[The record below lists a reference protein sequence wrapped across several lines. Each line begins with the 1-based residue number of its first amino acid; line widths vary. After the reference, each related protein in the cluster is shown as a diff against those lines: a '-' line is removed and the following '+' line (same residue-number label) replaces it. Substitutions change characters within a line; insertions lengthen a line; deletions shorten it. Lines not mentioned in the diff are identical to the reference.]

1 MGRLSKEKGVE
12 NILYALS
19 LIQKKYPDFQMI
31 IISHLGTSD
40 HKRLVDL
47 SVSLNIQDMIL
58 WKESLESE
66 EEVKELMQSCS
77 FGIVPSMME

>member
-1 MGRLSKEKGVE
+1 MGRLTKEKGIEDV
-12 NILYALS
+12 IYALA
-19 LIQKKYPDFQMI
+19 LVQKNHPDFQMI
-31 IISHLGTSD
+31 IVSHLGTPD

-66 EEVKELMQSCS
+66 EEVKELMQNCS